1 MKKQNQ
7 LLIQIKR
14 KIAKTFLSQE
24 KIISRITPYAGSSS
38 FFGKNEIIQLVK
50 KVYPNNDIQI
60 LDVGPGRGIYFNL
73 LKMNGYKHIDAVEIY
88 KPYIAKFRLT
98 DMYRKIFNRNIV
110 GFQYDHYH
118 VIILGDVLEHI
129 KVKEAKQVLNYA
141 KAHGDLIVVSVP
153 YLDVQ
158 VGQQL
163 DGSGDHQQND
173 LTRSLFLSRYDGF
186 KLLIDNEKTGVF
198 YYLRSPNKQ

>member
-1 MKKQNQ
+1 MKMQNQ

-73 LKMNGYKHIDAVEIY
+73 LKLNGYKHIDAVEIY
-88 KPYIAKFRLT
+88 KPYIEKFRLT
-98 DMYRKIFNRNIV
+98 DMYRQVFNRNIV
-110 GFQYDHYH
+110 GFQYDHYN

-153 YLDVQ
+153 YLDEQ

-173 LTRSLFLSRYDGF
+173 LTRNVFLSRYDGF
-186 KLLIDNEKTGVF
+186 KLLIDNDKTGVF
-198 YYLRSPNKQ
+198 YYLR